1 MAIHVDDGF
10 PDTVSEES
18 GNDDIGLVGVYA
30 ERLQFI
36 QKEANGLLEKL
47 SSEYHSI
54 QERINARA
62 EEETQNAS
70 DLIERNRRLAMEGLD
85 RDFNQKRAAIDSVAQ
100 QQIQHTYR
108 MANHDR
114 TRKSTDNLLTP
125 PSKVFRPPL
134 PFSMTPRH
142 VNREFLDPP
151 QIYLP
156 VINAVVD
163 FPRIYIK
170 PYDTPALTPVYVKG
184 FPDLYNANT
193 PSI

>member
-18 GNDDIGLVGVYA
+18 GTDEIGIVGVYA
-30 ERLQFI
+30 ERLKFI

-54 QERINARA
+54 KERINARA

-70 DLIERNRRLAMEGLD
+70 DVIERNRQLAMEGLE

-108 MANHDR
+108 MANNDR

-134 PFSMTPRH
+134 PFSMTPRQ
-142 VNREFLDPP
+142 VNREILEPP

-170 PYDTPALTPVYVKG
+170 PYDTPALTPVNVKG
-184 FPDLYNANT
+184 FPDLYNPNT